1 MATQT
6 IFIHDCDE
14 VIFFLLDGDYSD
26 LDGCVI
32 NSTDS
37 PEEQQDKLIATLYD
51 DEEGGYKHQV
61 LRNFPTEIVRNNPDA
76 LVIQTTFGA

>member
-1 MATQT
+1 MTAQT

-37 PEEQQDKLIATLYD
+37 PEEQQDKLVATLYD
-51 DEEGGYKHQV
+51 ADGDYKYPV
-61 LRNFPTEIVRNNPDA
+61 LRKFPIEAVRDNPDVV
-76 LVIQTTFGA
+76 VIQTTFGA